1 MTKRPLDVMI
11 WNRAVETMPRPD
23 LQRLQLH
30 GLQETVARAYHRVP
44 FYRLALDARGIKP
57 EDIRALE
64 DLRRLPFTVKGDLR
78 DNYPFGLFAEP
89 LEKIVRVHASSGTT
103 GKPIVAGYTRHDLD
117 IWTEVMAR
125 VLTSGSV
132 TARDVVHNGY
142 GHGLF
147 TGGFGFH
154 QGAER
159 VGATV
164 VPVASGMTKRQLML
178 IEDFGATVLC
188 CTPSYALVIAEAA
201 AGEGIDIGSRWQLR
215 AGFFGAEP
223 WSERM
228 REEIEAKLHLHAV
241 NIYGLTEIVGPGV
254 SVECPF
260 QQGMHIAEDHFLAE
274 VIDPET
280 GEPLGYGQKGELVF
294 TTLTKEGMPML
305 RYRTRDLTTLY
316 DDACPCGRTMA
327 RMERITGRT
336 DDMLIIRGVNVFPSQ
351 IEWALLQ
358 VAGLEPQYVI
368 VVDRQRDSLD
378 ELEIRVEAAAKLHAE
393 GAAAM
398 AVAQSEANRL
408 MHQALGLSAAVT
420 VVPPGALPR
429 SEGKAKRVIDR
440 REL

>member
-1 MTKRPLDVMI
+1 MTKRQLEVLI
-11 WNRAVETMPRPD
+11 WNRECETMPRTD
-23 LQRLQLH
+23 LRSLQLRR
-30 GLQETVARAYHRVP
+30 LRETVARAYQRVP
-44 FYRLALDARGIKP
+44 FYRRALDSRGVKP
-57 EDIRALE
+57 EDIRTLE
-64 DLRRLPFTVKGDLR
+64 DLRRLSFTVKSDLR

-89 LEKIVRVHASSGTT
+89 LAQIVRVHASSGTT

-125 VLTSGSV
+125 VLAAGGV
-132 TARDVVHNGY
+132 TDRDVVHNAY

-164 VPVASGMTKRQLML
+164 VPVASGLTKRQLML

-188 CTPSYALVIAEAA
+188 CTPSYSLVIAEAA
-201 AGEGIDIGSRWQLR
+201 ADEGIDIGFRWQLR
-215 AGFFGAEP
+215 VGFFGAEP

-228 REEIEAKLHLHAV
+228 REEIEEKLHLHAV

-254 SVECPF
+254 AVECPF

-305 RYRTRDLTTLY
+305 RYRTRDLTTL
-316 DDACPCGRTMA
+316 DDEPCPCGRTLV
-327 RMERITGRT
+327 RMDRVTGRT
-336 DDMLIIRGVNVFPSQ
+336 DDMLIIRGVNVYPSQ

-378 ELEIRVEAAAKLHAE
+378 ELEIRVETTAKLHAE
-393 GAAAM
+393 GAAAL
-398 AVAQSEANRL
+398 AAAQAEANRL
-408 MHQALGLSAAVT
+408 MHQALGLSATVM

-429 SEGKAKRVIDR
+429 SEGKAQRVIDKR
-440 REL
+440 QR